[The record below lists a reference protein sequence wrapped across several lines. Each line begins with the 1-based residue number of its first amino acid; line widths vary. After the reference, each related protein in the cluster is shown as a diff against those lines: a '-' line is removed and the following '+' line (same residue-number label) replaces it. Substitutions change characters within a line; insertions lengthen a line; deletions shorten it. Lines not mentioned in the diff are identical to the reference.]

1 MPLIKLML
9 ICLIMLSLSACQNQ
23 NSEETQYQALKLFP
37 AGKKFTGYTLTDQHG
52 NSFTEENFKNKI
64 SVVFF
69 GFTYCPDICPTTLTD
84 MQAIYKNIKDAGLQ
98 TPQFVFISVDPDRDD
113 IATLKNY
120 IEYFNKDFVAATSDA
135 ANILS
140 LTTQLGVAYLVEK
153 HETDDKSYQVDHS
166 ASLFVINQQAE
177 RIGLFS
183 APHDVKLLSDD

>member
-1 MPLIKLML
+1 M
-9 ICLIMLSLSACQNQ
+9 SLSACQNQ
-23 NSEETQYQALKLFP
+23 DNDEAQYQALKMFP
-37 AGKKFTGYTLTDQHG
+37 SGKNFTGYRLTDQHG

-69 GFTYCPDICPTTLTD
+69 GFTHCPDICPTTLTD

-98 TPQFVFISVDPDRDD
+98 TPQFVFISVDPGRDD

-140 LTTQLGVAYLVEK
+140 LTSQLGVAYLVEK
-153 HETDDKSYQVDHS
+153 HEAGEQSYQVDHS
-166 ASLFVINQQAE
+166 ASLFVINQQAQ

-183 APHDVKLLSDD
+183 APHDVKLLSSDLINLIKKS